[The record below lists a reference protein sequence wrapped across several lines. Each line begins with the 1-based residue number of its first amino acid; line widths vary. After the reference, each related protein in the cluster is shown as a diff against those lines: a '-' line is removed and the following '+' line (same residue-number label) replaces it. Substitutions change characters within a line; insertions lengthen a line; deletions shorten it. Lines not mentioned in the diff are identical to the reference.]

1 MGASKEGRD
10 SQNDYIVEV
19 DRKTGNIVD
28 SWDLKEILSMSEYVA
43 DQPYTGGTSNW
54 LHNNAIWYDENN
66 NDFVISGRHQNVV
79 AKFNAKTKE
88 LKWVLSATI
97 GNKNKDFEQYLLKP
111 VGNDFE
117 YPTAQHAAMLL
128 PDNRLMLFDNTNF
141 DILDENRTVD
151 QNKLYSRAV
160 IYNIDE
166 NNKTVKE
173 DWQYG
178 KERGKELYSSFVS
191 DVDYLGE
198 NHYLIDFGGQYK
210 DDNGTAY
217 DHIYTDAKIKNVSN
231 KTTTLIEILNDKVIF
246 EAILYGNSNSNSYK
260 AERKDIYQ
268 GM

>member
-1 MGASKEGRD
+1 MKNYAN
-10 SQNDYIVEV
+10 NDNVKKMCQEFVNGPRNIIALMINKISPNIMSYKTNINMEINDKKSNISIEERSLQSIV
-19 DRKTGNIVD
+19 
-28 SWDLKEILSMSEYVA
+28 KEINKQKEI
-43 DQPYTGGTSNW
+43 DKN
-54 LHNNAIWYDENN
+54 IKREIENN
-66 NDFVISGRHQNVV
+66 KYALDDPLIIQNPYDISPLTALVIYDSD
-79 AKFNAKTKE
+79 KPE
-88 LKWVLSATI
+88 LASIKI
-97 GNKNKDFEQYLLKP
+97 NG
-111 VGNDFE
+111 
-117 YPTAQHAAMLL
+117 
-128 PDNRLMLFDNTNF
+128 
-141 DILDENRTVD
+141 TVD

-166 NNKTVKE
+166 NNKTVKQ

-178 KERGKELYSSFVS
+178 KERGKELYSSFVN

-210 DDNGTAY
+210 DDNGTVY
-217 DHIYTDAKIKNVSN
+217 DHIYTDAKIKNASN